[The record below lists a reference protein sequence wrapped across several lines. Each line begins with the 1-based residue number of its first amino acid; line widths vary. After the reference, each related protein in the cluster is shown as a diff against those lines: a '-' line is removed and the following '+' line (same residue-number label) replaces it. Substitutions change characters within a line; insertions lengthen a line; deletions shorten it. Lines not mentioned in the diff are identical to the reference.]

1 MLLSAIS
8 FGEGVMG
15 REMEN
20 VDARHCY
27 RILKDCPECKGDVGW
42 LNQLPM
48 ILLTGS
54 ARAYMYSIYLARGG
68 KFDRAEAFMVLA
80 NGLATEEE
88 RPYVLHLQ
96 SMFAYLSGNTQK
108 ALTMALEAREAA
120 GALGDRE
127 LQVDVYAH
135 LAEIHRATGDTT
147 TADDYERE
155 ADRVRRTLAHRP
167 DVKGVA
173 NPRHA

>member
-8 FGEGVMG
+8 FGTGVMG

-27 RILKDCPECKGDVGW
+27 RILKDCPECKGDIAW
-42 LNQLPM
+42 LSQLPM

-68 KFDRAEAFMVLA
+68 KLDRAEAFMVLA

-96 SMFAYLSGNTQK
+96 SMFAFLSGNTEK
-108 ALTMALEAREAA
+108 ALTMALEAKQST
-120 GALGDRE
+120 LGLAHRE
-127 LQVDVYAH
+127 LRADILAH
-135 LAEIHRATGDTT
+135 LSELYRVAGNTQAATE
-147 TADDYERE
+147 YERE
-155 ADRVRRTLAHRP
+155 ADSVRRTP
-167 DVKGVA
+167 GT
-173 NPRHA
+173 RHNEKA